1 MVWPFDCYNITNR
14 RKKKTGGRSYLFLF
28 YGTVWSSPS
37 SSFGSG
43 LDPSTPIG
51 TLLVFLS
58 VCVCVSPPCFS
69 PWRREEEK
77 SLVKHKRVRPFFFFF
92 PNGHH
97 SLFFSP
103 PPYSTW
109 TPNVNPVVHI
119 KMYGSFLLGLFV
131 AFRTLS
137 SRTKVNTFVGM
148 NLTRLCVR
156 APRIGPTQKGPL
168 GSTLIRWGPE
178 VEKKGGAKR
187 SNS

>member
-1 MVWPFDCYNITNR
+1 M
-14 RKKKTGGRSYLFLF
+14 
-28 YGTVWSSPS
+28 
-37 SSFGSG
+37 
-43 LDPSTPIG
+43 
-51 TLLVFLS
+51 
-58 VCVCVSPPCFS
+58 
-69 PWRREEEK
+69 
-77 SLVKHKRVRPFFFFF
+77 RPFFFFF

-178 VEKKGGAKR
+178 VEKKRRSEAEQQLKKR
-187 SNS
+187 GNSWVDFGDHRFILFFLCVADRCRRRHFPTFALYIYNDRHRSF